1 MNVNSQP
8 QTRINDWL
16 LDASRELESVGITS
30 ARLDAEIILSH
41 TLNTPRTYLHAHN
54 DDMIDAR
61 SEEIANARIALRSDR
76 VPIAYI
82 IGHKDFYDR
91 KFKVTTA
98 TLVPRPESEELI
110 EVLSDLLPKNHS
122 LFPNETI
129 RLVDVGTGSGILG
142 ITAKLEHPELDV
154 TLLDI
159 SAPALKVAQINAD
172 RLHADVQTMKSDL
185 LDAYPFRPSIII
197 ANLPYVDKDWER
209 SPETNNEPALALFA
223 ADGGKALIKK
233 LVSQASSRLQTR
245 GILILEADPTQHA
258 DIIKHAQSEHFSLL
272 KQQGYCLALERD

>member
-1 MNVNSQP
+1 MDWRP
-8 QTRINDWL
+8 QMHINDWL
-16 LDASRELESVGITS
+16 RSATDELKSVGIES

-41 TLNTPRTYLHAHN
+41 SLNTPRTYLHAHN
-54 DDMIDAR
+54 DDMIDER

-110 EVLSDLLPKNHS
+110 NVLSDVLPKNHS
-122 LFPNETI
+122 LFPNESI

-159 SAPALKVAQINAD
+159 SVPALKVAQINAD
-172 RLHADVQTMKSDL
+172 RLHASVQTMKSDL
-185 LDAYPFRPSIII
+185 LDSYPYRPSIIM
-197 ANLPYVDKDWER
+197 ANLPYVDTNWER

-223 ADGGKALIKK
+223 ADGGKAIIKK
-233 LVSQASSRLQTR
+233 FVSQAASRLQTH
-245 GILILEADPTQHA
+245 GIVILEADPIQHA
-258 DIIKHAQSEHFSLL
+258 DIIKHALSEHFSVLR
-272 KQQGYCLALERD
+272 QQGYCLALARD